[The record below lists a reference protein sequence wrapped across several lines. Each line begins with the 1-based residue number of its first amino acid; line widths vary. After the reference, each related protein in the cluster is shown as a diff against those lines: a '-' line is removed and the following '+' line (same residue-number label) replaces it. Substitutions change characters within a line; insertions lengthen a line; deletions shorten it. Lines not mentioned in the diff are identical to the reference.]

1 MHTEILCRA
10 VVALQF
16 TVMLSACS
24 RPADNPYSKI
34 QDAPLVRASLHTVTV
49 TSPEPALVDA
59 LQKQGFSLAS
69 LASNYPASVRVEALL
84 WQVDESTA
92 AIPYLL
98 MAAGGTGPNVRVLL
112 VPDVE
117 PAAPPAAP
125 VDPAVEQAFFRNVLG
140 SDVPRWPGGAALP
153 EGARVQVWTYFVN
166 DVVAARRRF
175 REAGIAV
182 TFDPVDITTA
192 YLGDHRVMG
201 IQAPDGTVIELVQ
214 NAAQ

>member
-1 MHTEILCRA
+1 MQTKNLCGVLA
-10 VVALQF
+10 TLQF
-16 TVMLSACS
+16 TVMLSGCS
-24 RPADNPYSKI
+24 PAADNPYSKI
-34 QDAPLVRASLHTVTV
+34 QDPPLVAASLHTVTV
-49 TSPEPALVDA
+49 TSPEPALVEA
-59 LQKQGFSLAS
+59 LQKQGFALAS

-84 WQVDESTA
+84 WKVPEDVA
-92 AIPYLL
+92 ANPHLL
-98 MAAGGTGPNVRVLL
+98 MAGGGTGPNVRVLL
-112 VPDVE
+112 VPDVA

-140 SDVPRWPGGAALP
+140 SDVPRWPGSTGLP
-153 EGARVQVWTYFVN
+153 EGTRVQVWTYFIK